1 MAKEKISIKVT
12 KVGGL
17 ISFLK
22 QFSPNLPCE
31 GVFADEIYSKL
42 TASLGYDQDLESE
55 VIYFEVAGE
64 ALATL

>member
-1 MAKEKISIKVT
+1 MAKEKVSIKVT
-12 KVGGL
+12 KVKGL

-22 QFSPNLPCE
+22 QFSNLPCE